1 MALEPMLIRNTKVT
15 EAQLDKLKGL
25 IAQPKLDGIR
35 VVVHNYTDSSG
46 KEHTEVRTRGNKR
59 LRTELE
65 EWVLKVL
72 NGAEKDHFIDCELI
86 YDNDCAASSGIAHSI
101 HTTINYD
108 ELRLFVFD
116 VVDLTEVGSP
126 KEPLT
131 ARLERNTPAIINIP
145 SWKHTSFEDSFSL
158 AKQWADQQ
166 GVVFEGFVLKPAN
179 SVYQFGK
186 RLDGSYK
193 YKLQAEM
200 DVVVEQ
206 VLPMEDMH
214 GNDKPLAGYFVCR
227 LRGTDTKD
235 GTKIRVTASCSNE
248 LRTAMLNRA
257 EDVVG
262 KEIKIRYMDVQSGK
276 SNTGLVRMPR
286 YLSGLEF
293 LLEGEN

>member
-1 MALEPMLIRNTKVT
+1 MLLEPMLIRNTKVT

-25 IAQPKLDGIR
+25 VAQPKLDGIR
-35 VVVHNYTDSSG
+35 VVVYNYKDGFGDEFT
-46 KEHTEVRTRGNKR
+46 VIRTRGNKR
-59 LRTELE
+59 LRPELE
-65 EWVLKVL
+65 DWILKVL
-72 NGAEKDHFIDCELI
+72 NGAEKNRFIDCELI
-86 YDNDCAASSGIAHSI
+86 YDNDCAATSGIAHSI
-101 HTTINYD
+101 HTTVDYD
-108 ELRLFVFD
+108 KLRLFVFD
-116 VVDLTEVGSP
+116 VVEIGNWQ
-126 KEPLT
+126 EPLDG
-131 ARLERNTPAIINIP
+131 RLAKNTPAIINVP
-145 SWKHTSFEDSFSL
+145 SWKHRSFEDSYSL
-158 AKQWADQQ
+158 AKQWADLQ
-166 GVVFEGFVLKPAN
+166 GVVFEGFVLKPTN

-186 RLDGSYK
+186 RLEGSYK

-214 GNDKPLAGYFVCR
+214 GNDKPLAGYFVCI
-227 LRGTDTKD
+227 LKGTNAKS
-235 GTKIRVTASCSNE
+235 GTKIRVTASCSND
-248 LRTAMLNRA
+248 LRTAIWNRA

>member
-1 MALEPMLIRNTKVT
+1 MSLEPMLIRNTKVT

-35 VVVHNYTDSSG
+35 VVVHNYTDSFRDG
-46 KEHTEVRTRGNKR
+46 YTEIRTRGNKQ
-59 LRTELE
+59 LRRELE
-65 EWVLKVL
+65 EWILKTL
-72 NGAEKDHFIDCELI
+72 NGAEKDRFIDCELI
-86 YDNDCAASSGIAHSI
+86 YDNDCAATSGIAHSI

-108 ELRLFVFD
+108 KLRLFVFD
-116 VVDLTEVGSP
+116 VVDLIEVGSP
-126 KEPLT
+126 QEPLT
-131 ARLERNTPAIINIP
+131 SRLERNTAIINVP
-145 SWKHTSFEDSFSL
+145 SWKHKSFEDSFSL

-227 LRGTDTKD
+227 LKGPATKD

-248 LRTAMLNRA
+248 LRTAMWNRA
-257 EDVVG
+257 EDVIG

-293 LLEGEN
+293 LLKGEN

>member
-1 MALEPMLIRNTKVT
+1 MILEPMLIRNTKVT
-15 EAQLDKLKGL
+15 EAQLDRLKGL
-25 IAQPKLDGIR
+25 VAQPKLDGIR
-35 VVVHNYTDSSG
+35 VVVYNYKDGFGDEYTII
-46 KEHTEVRTRGNKR
+46 RTRGNKQ
-59 LRTELE
+59 LRRELE
-65 EWVLKVL
+65 DWILKVL
-72 NGAEKDHFIDCELI
+72 NGAEKNRFIDCELI
-86 YDNDCAASSGIAHSI
+86 YDNDCAATSGIAHSI
-101 HTTINYD
+101 HTTVNYD
-108 ELRLFVFD
+108 KLRLFVFD
-116 VVDLTEVGSP
+116 VVELNN
-126 KEPLT
+126 KLEPLDE
-131 ARLERNTPAIINIP
+131 RLVRNTPAIINVP
-145 SWKHTSFEDSFSL
+145 SWKHRSFEDSYTL
-158 AKQWADQQ
+158 AKQWADLQ

-186 RLDGSYK
+186 RLEGSYK

-227 LRGTDTKD
+227 LKGAAAKD

-248 LRTAMLNRA
+248 LRTAMWNRA
-257 EDVVG
+257 EEVIG

>member
-1 MALEPMLIRNTKVT
+1 MILEPMLIRNTKVT
-15 EAQLDKLKGL
+15 EAQLDRLKGL
-25 IAQPKLDGIR
+25 VAQPKLDGIR
-35 VVVHNYTDSSG
+35 VVVYNYKDGFGDEYTII
-46 KEHTEVRTRGNKR
+46 RTRGNKQ
-59 LRTELE
+59 LRRELE
-65 EWVLKVL
+65 DWILKVL
-72 NGAEKDHFIDCELI
+72 NGAEKNRFIDCELI
-86 YDNDCAASSGIAHSI
+86 YDNDCAATSGIAHSI
-101 HTTINYD
+101 HTTVNYD
-108 ELRLFVFD
+108 KLRLFVFD
-116 VVDLTEVGSP
+116 VVELD
-126 KEPLT
+126 
-131 ARLERNTPAIINIP
+131 RLQEQLDSRIGKHTPAIINVP
-145 SWKHTSFEDSFSL
+145 SWKHRSFDDSYNL
-158 AKQWADQQ
+158 AKQWADLQ

-227 LRGTDTKD
+227 LKGANAKA

-248 LRTAMLNRA
+248 LRTAMWNRA
-257 EDVVG
+257 EEVIG

>member
-1 MALEPMLIRNTKVT
+1 MILEPMLIRNTKVT
-15 EAQLDKLKGL
+15 EAQLDRLKGL

-35 VVVHNYTDSSG
+35 VVVYNYTDGFSN
-46 KEHTEVRTRGNKR
+46 EYTEVRTRGNKP
-59 LRTELE
+59 LRRELE
-65 EWVLKVL
+65 EWILKVL
-72 NGAEKDHFIDCELI
+72 NGAEKNRFIDCELI
-86 YDNDCAASSGIAHSI
+86 YDNDCAATSGIAHSI

-108 ELRLFVFD
+108 KLRLFVFD
-116 VVDLTEVGSP
+116 VVENSNRQEQLDS
-126 KEPLT
+126 
-131 ARLERNTPAIINIP
+131 RLARNTPAIINVP
-145 SWKHTSFEDSFSL
+145 SWKHVSFEDSYSL
-158 AKQWADQQ
+158 AKQWADLQ
-166 GVVFEGFVLKPAN
+166 GVVFEGFVLKPSN

-227 LRGTDTKD
+227 LKGPKGLSTGTR
-235 GTKIRVTASCSNE
+235 IRVTASCSNE
-248 LRTAMLNRA
+248 LRTAMWNRA
-257 EDVVG
+257 EDVIG

-293 LLEGEN
+293 LLEGES

>member
-1 MALEPMLIRNTKVT
+1 MILEPMLIRNTKVT
-15 EAQLDKLKGL
+15 EAQLDRLKGL
-25 IAQPKLDGIR
+25 VAQPKLDGIR
-35 VVVHNYTDSSG
+35 VVVYNYKDG
-46 KEHTEVRTRGNKR
+46 FGDEYTEVRTRGNKR
-59 LRTELE
+59 LRPELE
-65 EWVLKVL
+65 DWILKVL
-72 NGAEKDHFIDCELI
+72 NGAEKNRFIDCELI
-86 YDNDCAASSGIAHSI
+86 YDNDCAATSGIAHSI
-101 HTTINYD
+101 HTTVNYD
-108 ELRLFVFD
+108 KLRLFVFD
-116 VVDLTEVGSP
+116 VVELD
-126 KEPLT
+126 
-131 ARLERNTPAIINIP
+131 RLQEQLADRLGRNTPAIINVP
-145 SWKHTSFEDSFSL
+145 SWKHRSFEDSYNL
-158 AKQWADQQ
+158 AKQWADLQ

-227 LRGTDTKD
+227 LKGASAKD

-248 LRTAMLNRA
+248 LRTAMWNRA
-257 EDVVG
+257 EDVIG

>member
-1 MALEPMLIRNTKVT
+1 MILEPMLIRNTKVT
-15 EAQLDKLKGL
+15 EAQLDRLKGL

-35 VVVHNYTDSSG
+35 VVVYNYTDGFSN
-46 KEHTEVRTRGNKR
+46 EYTEVRTRGNKP
-59 LRTELE
+59 LRRELE
-65 EWVLKVL
+65 EWILKVL
-72 NGAEKDHFIDCELI
+72 NGAEKNRFIDCELI
-86 YDNDCAASSGIAHSI
+86 YDNDCAATSGIAHSI

-108 ELRLFVFD
+108 KLRLFVFD
-116 VVDLTEVGSP
+116 VVENSKRQEQLDS
-126 KEPLT
+126 
-131 ARLERNTPAIINIP
+131 RLARNTPAIINVP
-145 SWKHTSFEDSFSL
+145 SWKHVSFEDSYSL
-158 AKQWADQQ
+158 AKQWADLQ
-166 GVVFEGFVLKPAN
+166 GVVFEGFVLKPSN

-227 LRGTDTKD
+227 LKGPKGLSTGTR
-235 GTKIRVTASCSNE
+235 IRVTASCSNE
-248 LRTAMLNRA
+248 LRTAMWNRA
-257 EDVVG
+257 EDVIG

-293 LLEGEN
+293 LLEGES

>member
-1 MALEPMLIRNTKVT
+1 MILEPMLIRNTKVT
-15 EAQLDKLKGL
+15 ETQLDRLKGL

-35 VVVHNYTDSSG
+35 VVVYNYKDGFGNEFTV
-46 KEHTEVRTRGNKR
+46 VRTRGNKQ
-59 LRTELE
+59 LRPELE
-65 EWVLKVL
+65 DWILKVL
-72 NGAEKDHFIDCELI
+72 NGAEKNRFIDCELI
-86 YDNDCAASSGIAHSI
+86 YDNDCAATSGIAHSI
-101 HTTINYD
+101 HTTVNYD
-108 ELRLFVFD
+108 KLRLFVFD
-116 VVDLTEVGSP
+116 VVELDKLM
-126 KEPLT
+126 EPLDE
-131 ARLERNTPAIINIP
+131 RLVRNTPAIINVP
-145 SWKHTSFEDSFSL
+145 SWNHMSFDDSYAS
-158 AKQWADQQ
+158 AKQWADLQ

-179 SVYQFGK
+179 SFYQFGK

-227 LRGTDTKD
+227 LKGAAAK
-235 GTKIRVTASCSNE
+235 GGAKIRVTASCSNE
-248 LRTAMLNRA
+248 LRTAMWNRA
-257 EDVVG
+257 EEVIG

>member
-1 MALEPMLIRNTKVT
+1 MILEPMLIRNTKVT
-15 EAQLDKLKGL
+15 EAQLNRLRGL
-25 IAQPKLDGIR
+25 FAQPKLDGIR
-35 VVVHNYTDSSG
+35 VVVYNYKDGFGDEFT
-46 KEHTEVRTRGNKR
+46 VIRTRGNKR
-59 LRTELE
+59 LRPELE
-65 EWVLKVL
+65 DWILKVM
-72 NGAEKDHFIDCELI
+72 NGAEKNRFIDCELI
-86 YDNDCAASSGIAHSI
+86 YDNDCAATSGIAHSI
-101 HTTINYD
+101 HTTVNYD
-108 ELRLFVFD
+108 KLRLFVFD
-116 VVDLTEVGSP
+116 VVEIGNWQ
-126 KEPLT
+126 EPLDSRI
-131 ARLERNTPAIINIP
+131 AKNTPAIINVP
-145 SWKHTSFEDSFSL
+145 SWKHITFAGSYNL
-158 AKQWADQQ
+158 AKHWADIQ

-186 RLDGSYK
+186 RLEGSYK

-227 LRGTDTKD
+227 LKGTDAKS
-235 GTKIRVTASCSNE
+235 GAKIRVTASCSNE
-248 LRTAMLNRA
+248 LRTAIWNRA

>member
-1 MALEPMLIRNTKVT
+1 MILEPMLIRNTKVT
-15 EAQLDKLKGL
+15 EAQLDRLKGL
-25 IAQPKLDGIR
+25 VAQPKLDGIR
-35 VVVHNYTDSSG
+35 VVVYNYKDGFGDEYTII
-46 KEHTEVRTRGNKR
+46 RTRGNKQ
-59 LRTELE
+59 LRRELE
-65 EWVLKVL
+65 DWILKVL
-72 NGAEKDHFIDCELI
+72 NGAEKNRFIDCELI
-86 YDNDCAASSGIAHSI
+86 YDNDCAATSGIAHSI
-101 HTTINYD
+101 HTTVNYD
-108 ELRLFVFD
+108 KLRLFVFD
-116 VVDLTEVGSP
+116 VVELNN
-126 KEPLT
+126 KLEPLDE
-131 ARLERNTPAIINIP
+131 RLVRNTPAIINVP
-145 SWKHTSFEDSFSL
+145 SWKHRSFEDSYTL
-158 AKQWADQQ
+158 AKQWADLQ

-227 LRGTDTKD
+227 LKGAAAKD

-248 LRTAMLNRA
+248 LRTAMWNRA
-257 EDVVG
+257 EEVIG

>member
-1 MALEPMLIRNTKVT
+1 MILEPMLIRNTKVT
-15 EAQLDKLKGL
+15 EAQLNKLKGL
-25 IAQPKLDGIR
+25 VAQPKLDGIR
-35 VVVHNYTDSSG
+35 VVVYNYKDG
-46 KEHTEVRTRGNKR
+46 FGDEFTEIKTRGNKR
-59 LRTELE
+59 LRPELE
-65 EWVLKVL
+65 DWILKVL
-72 NGAEKDHFIDCELI
+72 NGAEKNRFIDCELI
-86 YDNDCAASSGIAHSI
+86 YDNDCAATSGIAHSI
-101 HTTINYD
+101 HTTVNYD
-108 ELRLFVFD
+108 KLRLFVFD
-116 VVDLTEVGSP
+116 VVELDNRL
-126 KEPLT
+126 EPLDS
-131 ARLERNTPAIINIP
+131 RLGRNTPAIINVP
-145 SWKHTSFEDSFSL
+145 SWNHRSFEDSYNL
-158 AKQWADQQ
+158 AKQWADLQ

-179 SVYQFGK
+179 SVYQFGR
-186 RLDGSYK
+186 RLEGSYK

-214 GNDKPLAGYFVCR
+214 GNDKPLAGYFVCS
-227 LRGTDTKD
+227 LKGAAAKG

-248 LRTAMLNRA
+248 LRTAMWNRA